1 MVQVLLVSNNNDED
15 VKKVKDTIEEVGVDY
30 FVDANVIIKTE
41 EQIDSCIANSD
52 FVVSLIPYLD
62 VDDKKVIDATPIIKG
77 RFQEKTEK
85 DILNQLLRHKVRGH
99 KNV

>member
-30 FVDANVIIKTE
+30 FVDANVIIITE
-41 EQIDSCIANSD
+41 EQIDLYITNSD

-62 VDDKKVIDATPIIKG
+62 LNDKKVINATPIINGK
-77 RFQEKTEK
+77 FQEKTEK
-85 DILNQLLRHKVRGH
+85 DILNQLLRNKVRGH
-99 KNV
+99 KNI